1 MENCPSKYLVDNSKE
16 ISSRCFEDVGNSFN
30 DQVELSFEFFFWCK
44 QTYSKDSVDIID
56 VLSCI

>member
-30 DQVELSFEFFFWCK
+30 DQVELSFEFFFFGVNK
-44 QTYSKDSVDIID
+44 PTQKIQLI
-56 VLSCI
+56 L